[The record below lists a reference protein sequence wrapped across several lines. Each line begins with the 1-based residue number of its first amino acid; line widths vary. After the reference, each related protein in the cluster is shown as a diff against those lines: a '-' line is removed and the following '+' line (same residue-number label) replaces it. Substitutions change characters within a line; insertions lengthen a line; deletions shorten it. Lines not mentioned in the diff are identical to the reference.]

1 MIWDRSQT
9 IALAKST
16 CAHCHGY
23 GLRPGRNGREGPCNC
38 VLRAIFRLCHARFR
52 HCVNEDRHL
61 SQARL
66 ELCPTGKDNRVTYG
80 RKVEEYIADFCI
92 VSRNALTQLEY
103 DIFRFHYLL
112 GANWKLCCWR
122 LKLDRGEF
130 FHMLYKIEQTLGRV
144 FRELEPYGLFPLNE
158 YFGGTMRNDRPFGM
172 AIVPK
177 PLAARVLRPPLGL
190 SAA

>member
-1 MIWDRSQT
+1 M
-9 IALAKST
+9 
-16 CAHCHGY
+16 
-23 GLRPGRNGREGPCNC
+23 
-38 VLRAIFRLCHARFR
+38 
-52 HCVNEDRHL
+52 